1 MPASEEWAKRSESW
15 ETQVWGGPKEILKI
29 LLKFL
34 HKNIHYWERKN
45 NDSTRKIWTDS
56 LKGSSL
62 MSFIHRINNYLLSP
76 CHVLGSFRFSNEQGP
91 CAHRAQGNRQPSSSP
106 TITWN
111 LRFLGGS
118 DTKTGGAGEAGVQDI
133 LDRRKGMYI
142 GLEVRQKAPP
152 SRQTA
157 KLNLDE
163 MWLWGVV
170 LSLSHVQLFC
180 DPWTVWLF
188 SDAMNYSPPG
198 SSALEISQARILE

>member
-1 MPASEEWAKRSESW
+1 
-15 ETQVWGGPKEILKI
+15 
-29 LLKFL
+29 
-34 HKNIHYWERKN
+34 
-45 NDSTRKIWTDS
+45 
-56 LKGSSL
+56 

-91 CAHRAQGNRQPSSSP
+91 CAHRAQGNRQPSTSP

-118 DTKTGGAGEAGVQDI
+118 DTKTGGAGEAEVQDI
-133 LDRRKGMYI
+133 LHRRKGMYI

-157 KLNLDE
+157 KFNLDE

-180 DPWTVWLF
+180 DPWTVAHQAPLPLRFPRQEYWSRLPF
-188 SDAMNYSPPG
+188 PSPGDLLDPRIEPT
-198 SSALEISQARILE
+198 SPALAGGFFF